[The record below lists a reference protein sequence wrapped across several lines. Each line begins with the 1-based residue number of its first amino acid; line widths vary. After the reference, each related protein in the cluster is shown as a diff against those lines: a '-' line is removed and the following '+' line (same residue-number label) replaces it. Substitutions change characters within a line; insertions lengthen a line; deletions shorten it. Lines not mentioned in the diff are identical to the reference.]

1 MRVNQDIL
9 YEPDE
14 RCPILLSMVVGVQGV
29 LLTLTPVVVL
39 AGVAFRSSGHESN
52 LAWTVF
58 ASMAVSGTA
67 TALQAARIGK
77 LGAGHVYLMGSAP
90 LFVVVCIPA
99 LVAGGPALM
108 ASLVV
113 VSSLFQFAVANWLP
127 LLRRII
133 TPVVSGTVMML
144 VAATVASIGMGML
157 NDVPEGVSGV
167 AAPSIY
173 TITLVVAVGMALRAS
188 GAWRLWSPI
197 IGMMAGCV
205 ASAAFGIYDFRQV
218 TAAPW
223 VGFPVGQWSGFD
235 LTPGA
240 DFWSL
245 LPLFVAVTLVVST
258 NVISDSMVIQSA
270 SWRRPRAT
278 DFRGVQGALNVTGL
292 ATALAGIA
300 GGMPIMGFAGA
311 STSLV
316 SFTGVAAR
324 RVGYAVGAI
333 LLVLAFLPKLSA
345 IFLAIPGPVLGIY
358 FIFLSAVIFIGGM
371 RTVLQEGGDFRT
383 TLVAGLAFWIGNGV
397 EHERVLPSLAHGAWG
412 ALLSSG
418 ITVGSVAAILMSM
431 FLELTSPRRRRLD
444 VGLDMASLPEID
456 DFFRELA
463 SRSGWNN
470 ASTERLRSAGEETF
484 LSLSQPGGNH
494 SDGDVPRLR
503 ILARPD
509 GRAMELEFVA
519 VSEKENIEDRLA
531 YLGEQNEFP
540 DESEMSFRLL
550 RHYASS
556 VRHRKYQGVDVVTV
570 RVESSP

>member
-1 MRVNQDIL
+1 MRVNQDIR

-14 RCPILLSMVVGVQGV
+14 RCPILLSIVVGVQGV
-29 LLTLTPVVVL
+29 LLALAPVVVL
-39 AGVAFRSSGHESN
+39 AGVAFRSSGHESD
-52 LAWTVF
+52 LAWAVF

-67 TALQAARIGK
+67 TALQAVRIGR

-144 VAATVASIGMGML
+144 VAATVAPIGMGML
-157 NDVPEGVSGV
+157 NDVPAGVSAA
-167 AAPSIY
+167 AAPSVY
-173 TITLVVAVGMALRAS
+173 TVTLVVAAGMALRAS

-205 ASAAFGIYDFRQV
+205 VSAAFGLYDFRQV
-218 TAAPW
+218 ITAPW
-223 VGFPVGQWSGFD
+223 VGFPVSQWSGFD
-235 LTPGA
+235 LTPGPE
-240 DFWSL
+240 FWTL
-245 LPLFVAVTLVVST
+245 LPLFVAVTLVIST

-270 SWRRPRAT
+270 SWRRPRVT

-292 ATALAGIA
+292 ATALAGVA

-324 RVGYAVGAI
+324 SVGYTVGAI

-345 IFLAIPGPVLGIY
+345 VLLAIPGPVLGIY

-371 RTVLQEGGDFRT
+371 RAVLQAGDFRT
-383 TLVAGLAFWIGNGV
+383 TLVAGLAFWIGAGV
-397 EHERVLPSLAHGAWG
+397 EHQPILPSLTHGAWG

-418 ITVGSVAAILMSM
+418 ITVGSVAAILMNV

-444 VGLDMASLPEID
+444 VELDMASLPEID
-456 DFFRELA
+456 GFFRELA
-463 SRSGWNN
+463 SRSGWND
-470 ASTERLRSAGEETF
+470 ASTERLRSAGEETL
-484 LSLSQPGGNH
+484 LSLSQPGGDH
-494 SDGDVPRLR
+494 VDGNAPRLR

-509 GRAMELEFVA
+509 GRTMELEFVV

-531 YLGEQNEFP
+531 YLGEQVESS
-540 DESEMSFRLL
+540 DESEISFRLL

-556 VRHRKYQGVDVVTV
+556 VRHQKYQGVDVVTV